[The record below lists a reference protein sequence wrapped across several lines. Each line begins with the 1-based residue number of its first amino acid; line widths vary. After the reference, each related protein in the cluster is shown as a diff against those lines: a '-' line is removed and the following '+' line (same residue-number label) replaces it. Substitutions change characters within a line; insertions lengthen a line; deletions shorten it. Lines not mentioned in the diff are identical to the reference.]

1 MLKVN
6 QVHFGNRRAAAA
18 VELSESVPGISMI
31 SRRRVVQILL
41 VLIVLLLGGAGFL
54 ATQLPSIGAGA
65 LLFST
70 RRDSGRPMPAAC
82 IERQFAG
89 AQGTLS
95 GWQCD
100 TSSVPVR
107 GTIVYLH
114 GIADDRGSAYG
125 VVTRFL
131 PLGFNVVA
139 YDSRAHGRSSGEL
152 CTYGYFEKHDLR
164 AVIEQ
169 IAADP
174 IILIGHSL
182 GAAVALQTAAVE
194 PRVGAVVAASTFS
207 DLRSI
212 ATERAPF
219 VFTNRMIEAAFSIAQ
234 QQAQFVVDDVS
245 PVRAAA
251 SVRAPVFLIHGA
263 NDRET
268 PPVHSE
274 RVLQAL
280 SGSKRLLIVPDAAH
294 NDVLWHD
301 AVWTEIKQWIVAHA
315 LVAS

>member
-1 MLKVN
+1 
-6 QVHFGNRRAAAA
+6 
-18 VELSESVPGISMI
+18 MI
-31 SRRRVVQILL
+31 SPRRLAQI
-41 VLIVLLLGGAGFL
+41 VSILIALLLIGAGIL
-54 ATQLPSIGAGA
+54 TTQLPGMGAGA
-65 LLFST
+65 LLFTT
-70 RRDSGRPMPAAC
+70 RRDSGRPMPASC

-89 AQGTLS
+89 ANGPLS

-100 TSSVPVR
+100 TPTGPVR
-107 GTIVYLH
+107 GTIIYLH

-139 YDSRAHGRSSGEL
+139 YDSRAHGRSSGDR

-164 AVIEQ
+164 RVIAQ
-169 IAADP
+169 ISADP
-174 IILIGHSL
+174 IVLIGHSL
-182 GAAVALQTAAVE
+182 GAAVALQTAALE
-194 PRVGAVVAASTFS
+194 PRVRVVVAASTFS

-219 VFTNRMIEAAFSIAQ
+219 VFSKRMIEAAFSIAEQ
-234 QQAQFVVDDVS
+234 EAHFVVDDVS
-245 PVRAAA
+245 PVRAAK

-268 PPVHSE
+268 PSVHSE
-274 RVLQAL
+274 RVLNAL
-280 SGSKRLLIVPDAAH
+280 SGSKRLLIVRDASH

-301 AVWTEIKQWIVAHA
+301 AVWAEIRQWIVAHVP
-315 LVAS
+315 VAS

>member
-1 MLKVN
+1 
-6 QVHFGNRRAAAA
+6 
-18 VELSESVPGISMI
+18 MI
-31 SRRRVVQILL
+31 SRRRLAQVVLI
-41 VLIVLLLGGAGFL
+41 LIVLLLIGAGVL
-54 ATQLPSIGAGA
+54 TTQLAGMGAGA
-65 LLFST
+65 LLFAT

-82 IERQFAG
+82 VERQFAG
-89 AQGTLS
+89 ANGPLS

-100 TSSVPVR
+100 APTRPVR
-107 GTIVYLH
+107 GTIIYLH

-131 PLGFNVVA
+131 PLGFDVVA
-139 YDSRAHGRSSGEL
+139 YDSRAHGRSSGDL
-152 CTYGYFEKHDLR
+152 CTYGYFEKDDLR
-164 AVIEQ
+164 RVIAQ
-169 IAADP
+169 IDADP
-174 IILIGHSL
+174 IVLIGHSL

-194 PRVGAVVAASTFS
+194 PRIRAIVAASTFS

-219 VFTNRMIEAAFSIAQ
+219 VFSRRMIEAAFSIAEER
-234 QQAQFVVDDVS
+234 AHFVVDDVS
-245 PVRAAA
+245 PVRAATN
-251 SVRAPVFLIHGA
+251 VRAPVFLIHGA

-274 RVLQAL
+274 RVMKAL
-280 SGSKRLLIVPDAAH
+280 SGSKRLLIVPDASH

-301 AVWTEIKQWIVAHA
+301 AVWAEIKQWIVDQA

>member
-1 MLKVN
+1 
-6 QVHFGNRRAAAA
+6 
-18 VELSESVPGISMI
+18 MI
-31 SRRRVVQILL
+31 SRQRLAEAVSMVI
-41 VLIVLLLGGAGFL
+41 IVIVIGAGLL
-54 ATQLPSIGAGA
+54 ATQLPAMGAGA
-65 LLFST
+65 LLFAT
-70 RRDSGRPMPAAC
+70 RRDSGRPMPPSC

-89 AQGTLS
+89 AHGPLS

-100 TSSVPVR
+100 TPAVPAR
-107 GTIVYLH
+107 GTIIYLH

-131 PLGFNVVA
+131 PAGFNVIA
-139 YDSRAHGRSSGEL
+139 YDSRAHGRSSGDL
-152 CTYGYFEKHDLR
+152 CTYGYFEKDDLKR
-164 AVIEQ
+164 VIAQ

-174 IILIGHSL
+174 IVLIGHSL

-194 PRVGAVVAASTFS
+194 PRIRAIVAASTFA

-219 VFTNRMIEAAFSIAQ
+219 VFSQRMIDAAFSIAEKR
-234 QQAQFVVDDVS
+234 AKFVVDDVS
-245 PVRAAA
+245 PVRAATN
-251 SVRAPVFLIHGA
+251 VRAPVFLIHGA

-274 RVLQAL
+274 RVMQAL
-280 SGSKRLLIVPDAAH
+280 SGAKRLLIVPDASH

-301 AVWTEIKQWIVAHA
+301 AVWAEIRQWIVAQV

>member
-1 MLKVN
+1 M
-6 QVHFGNRRAAAA
+6 NRGEGAA
-18 VELSESVPGISMI
+18 VEPVKPVMI
-31 SRRRVVQILL
+31 TPRRLAQVVSILIALL
-41 VLIVLLLGGAGFL
+41 VIGAGVL
-54 ATQLPSIGAGA
+54 APQLPEMGAGA

-70 RRDSGRPMPAAC
+70 RRDSGRPMPEAC
-82 IERQFAG
+82 IERQFTGANGPLAG
-89 AQGTLS
+89 
-95 GWQCD
+95 WRCD
-100 TSSVPVR
+100 TPTVPAR
-107 GTIVYLH
+107 GTIIYLH

-131 PLGFNVVA
+131 PLGFDVVA
-139 YDSRAHGRSSGEL
+139 YDSRAHGRSSGDQ
-152 CTYGYFEKHDLR
+152 CTYGYFEKDDLR
-164 AVIEQ
+164 RVIAQ
-169 IAADP
+169 IGGDP
-174 IILIGHSL
+174 IVLIGHSL

-194 PRVGAVVAASTFS
+194 PRVRAVVAASTFS

-219 VFTNRMIEAAFSIAQ
+219 VFSQGMIDAAFAIAEQ
-234 QQAQFVVDDVS
+234 RAHFVVDDVS

-251 SVRAPVFLIHGA
+251 SLHAPVFLIHGA

-274 RVLQAL
+274 RVLKAL
-280 SGSKRLLIVPDAAH
+280 PGAKRLLIVPGASH

-301 AVWTEIKQWIVAHA
+301 AVWAEIKQWIAAHT

>member
-1 MLKVN
+1 
-6 QVHFGNRRAAAA
+6 
-18 VELSESVPGISMI
+18 MI
-31 SRRRVVQILL
+31 SRRRLTQI
-41 VLIVLLLGGAGFL
+41 VSTVIVLLLIGAGVL
-54 ATQLPSIGAGA
+54 VTWLPGIGAGA

-82 IERQFAG
+82 LERQFTGTHG
-89 AQGTLS
+89 ALS

-100 TSSVPVR
+100 TAVGVR
-107 GTIVYLH
+107 GTIIYLH

-131 PLGFNVVA
+131 PLGFNVIA
-139 YDSRAHGRSSGEL
+139 YDSRAHGKSSGDQ

-164 AVIEQ
+164 QVIAQ
-169 IAADP
+169 VGGDP

-194 PRVGAVVAASTFS
+194 PRVRAVVAASTFS

-219 VFTNRMIEAAFSIAQ
+219 VFSKRMIDAAFSIAE
-234 QQAQFVVDDVS
+234 QQAHFVVDDVS
-245 PVRAAA
+245 PVRAAKD
-251 SVRAPVFLIHGA
+251 VRAPVFLIHGT
-263 NDRET
+263 NDRDT

-274 RVLQAL
+274 RVLNAL
-280 SGSKRLLIVPDAAH
+280 SGPKRLLLVPDASH

-301 AVWTEIKQWIVAHA
+301 AVWAEIKRWIVDQAV
-315 LVAS
+315 VAS